1 MKDSLYIK
9 KKLFVHPLV
18 DKKRPFKFKFRSNY
32 GRGWSNR
39 TFRSVGK
46 QQIQHPT
53 FCICILGFPFSER
66 GSDKLLFCV
75 VGISSVGVKDDDL
88 IPLGFVN
95 LLMVSWF
102 QILLEIHEAMSVNG
116 GCFL

>member
-1 MKDSLYIK
+1 MKDFLYQ

-18 DKKRPFKFKFRSNY
+18 DKKDHLNSNFAVT

-75 VGISSVGVKDDDL
+75 VGISSVSGVKDDDL

-95 LLMVSWF
+95 LLMV
-102 QILLEIHEAMSVNG
+102 
-116 GCFL
+116 